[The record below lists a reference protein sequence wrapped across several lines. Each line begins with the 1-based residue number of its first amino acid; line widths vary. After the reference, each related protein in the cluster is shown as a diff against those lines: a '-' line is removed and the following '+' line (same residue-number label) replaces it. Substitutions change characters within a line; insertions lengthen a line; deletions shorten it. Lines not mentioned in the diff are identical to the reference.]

1 MTSALFFLNSSA
13 GAEPVVR
20 EELIE
25 PKNSKTCCKVT
36 HGTPLDEV
44 FCLLFFQISAASA
57 VREVCGVDHRQRR
70 GGREA
75 AGQEED
81 AGKHQVHRR
90 TRKAANH
97 PRLDPAQVPTAAII
111 FCFSLLRFTLRN
123 AYLTKQ

>member
-1 MTSALFFLNSSA
+1 MKFWSFL
-13 GAEPVVR
+13 
-20 EELIE
+20 
-25 PKNSKTCCKVT
+25 
-36 HGTPLDEV
+36 
-44 FCLLFFQISAASA
+44 QIAAASA